1 MNPEITHRRIG
12 RGKAVHIVLASG
24 WTACGR
30 QGKYGEPVETG
41 STCGT
46 CATRCPDFTAP
57 IKPVKKAAPKAK
69 RKAAAKAA
77 PKRRKPR
84 ATKAAGTTKLFASD
98 KNADA
103 AAIPGA
109 RWAAVVRSTGALTA
123 SVNCAEYGLIDA
135 PAKWMALCITHDE
148 SEYHETHRDAWTAR
162 RRPQD
167 WCSGCKGVAK

>member
-77 PKRRKPR
+77 PKRPADK
-84 ATKAAGTTKLFASD
+84 ATKVFAS
-98 KNADA
+98 KRHADA
-103 AAIPGA
+103 ASSIAGV
-109 RWAAVVRSTGALTA
+109 RWAGVVRKTGSFTA
-123 SVNCAEYGLIDA
+123 SINAAEHGLIDA
-135 PAKWMALCITHDE
+135 PEPWFALCVTHDQH
-148 SEYHETHRDAWTAR
+148 SDFLHTHREAWEAR
-162 RRPQD
+162 RRPWE
-167 WCSGCKGVAK
+167 WCDDCKEGAK